1 MRGCDYP
8 KKGAGSNQKNIKETT
23 TPAVEGL
30 RGMDR
35 KGKVIKKEQMVKR
48 QVKKGMARKGMTAE
62 VTKPLR
68 RNKTSRVRNK
78 NIKF

>member
-1 MRGCDYP
+1 MNEGP
-8 KKGAGSNQKNIKETT
+8 QPSM
-23 TPAVEGL
+23 EGL